1 MRIYVAGPGSDWRSS
16 ATLIENLEC
25 EGHTITH
32 RWPDEFAKRERG
44 ETVPP
49 GPVLVAN
56 DLTGVRAA
64 DVVVL
69 NLGWDYATE
78 GAWVE
83 WGVAHEAGK
92 ILIAYLH
99 GAPREAW
106 KERIESRSI
115 FLDLP
120 GNCYRSYSEGDLF
133 ELLASLERL
142 EQERR
147 AA

>member
-16 ATLIENLEC
+16 ATLIESLEC

-32 RWPDEFAKRERG
+32 KWPDEFAKRERG
-44 ETVPP
+44 ESVPP

-56 DLTGVRAA
+56 DLAGVRAA

-69 NLGWDYATE
+69 NLGWDHATE
-78 GAWVE
+78 GAWME

-92 ILIAYLH
+92 VLIAYLH
-99 GAPREAW
+99 GNTPAKWNR
-106 KERIESRSI
+106 RIVTRSI
-115 FLDLP
+115 FLDLGP
-120 GNCYRSYSEGDLF
+120 GCHRVYSEGDLF
-133 ELLASLERL
+133 ELLAGL